1 MSKEDII
8 LSKLGRYYQKD
19 IEDISISLKEVDKKL
34 LAKLI
39 ESVKLRENLSE
50 KIREKFIENV
60 KLFKVK
66 FDVEFSY
73 RSN

>member
-1 MSKEDII
+1 LSKEDII